1 MPQNQSTRRPSSGT
15 RRRTAAQPP
24 KRQTREDGQR
34 VVRRTTGRIRRPA
47 SSDQGRQP
55 VRHRPS
61 NGQRHASFDAS
72 PSSARRQPEGNR
84 PRRVRPSGQPPRS
97 GARRRPQTPTP
108 RKKSHKK
115 RWISLAVIIALLIA
129 AAYVVL
135 IWPVFVTV
143 SPSRG
148 ISLKAA
154 TEASGKR
161 IMNVAVFGIDSR
173 SDVSG
178 ARSDSIMIVTSDN
191 KHKKIKAA
199 SLMRDTY
206 VQIPGHSYGKL
217 NSAYAYGG
225 PTLALKTINTNF
237 DTAVTDYIVIDFN
250 CTIAVVNAV
259 GGVDV
264 NLSADEVRVL
274 NDYVDNINRTN
285 NKNAKHVT
293 GSGTKHLN
301 GVQAL
306 AYSRIRYV
314 GNGDFGRTQRQRTV
328 MQKVL
333 NKAKKMSLS
342 KQYHLYKTI
351 KPYIKTNMS
360 NAKIFKFLFNI
371 ALVRNA
377 TLEQQQIPDA
387 NLLSLGYLQ
396 GQSYVFP
403 TSLDENV
410 QTLHK
415 FIYEH
420 AYSPS
425 SRTQDISSHIDS
437 VWQQ

>member
-1 MPQNQSTRRPSSGT
+1 M
-15 RRRTAAQPP
+15 AAL
-24 KRQTREDGQR
+24 
-34 VVRRTTGRIRRPA
+34 
-47 SSDQGRQP
+47 
-55 VRHRPS
+55 
-61 NGQRHASFDAS
+61 
-72 PSSARRQPEGNR
+72 
-84 PRRVRPSGQPPRS
+84 
-97 GARRRPQTPTP
+97 
-108 RKKSHKK
+108 
-115 RWISLAVIIALLIA
+115 LAALLI

-173 SDVSG
+173 SDVAG

-191 KHKKIKAA
+191 KHKKIKAT

-206 VQIPGHSYGKL
+206 VQIPGHDYGKL
-217 NSAYAYGG
+217 NAAYAYGG

-237 DTAVTDYIVIDFN
+237 DTAVTDYIVINFN
-250 CTIAVVNAV
+250 CTIKVVNAV

-264 NLSADEVRVL
+264 DLSSAEVKVL

-285 NKNAKHVT
+285 NTSAKHVT

-342 KQYHLYKTI
+342 KQYRLYKTI

-360 NAKIFKFLFNI
+360 NARIFKFLFNI
-371 ALVRNA
+371 ALIRNA
-377 TLEQQQIPDA
+377 DFQQQQIPDA
-387 NLLSLGYLQ
+387 NQLSLGYLK

-403 TSLDENV
+403 MSLSENV
-410 QTLHK
+410 QTLHR

-420 AYSPS
+420 TYSPS
-425 SRTQDISSHIDS
+425 TRTQDISEHIDT

>member
-1 MPQNQSTRRPSSGT
+1 M
-15 RRRTAAQPP
+15 RRTSGQPQR
-24 KRQTREDGQR
+24 RQSRNEGQR
-34 VVRRTTGRIRRPA
+34 IVHRTTGRIQRPDT
-47 SSDQGRQP
+47 SGQSRQP
-55 VRHRPS
+55 IRRRTSGTNRRPS
-61 NGQRHASFDAS
+61 NGSQRH
-72 PSSARRQPEGNR
+72 
-84 PRRVRPSGQPPRS
+84 RVRPAGQIPRRNT
-97 GARRRPQTPTP
+97 RRRTGSPAAPAAHKKS
-108 RKKSHKK
+108 RKKL
-115 RWISLAVIIALLIA
+115 WISLIAIVAALIA

-154 TEASGKR
+154 SEASGKR

-173 SDVSG
+173 SDVAG

-191 KHKKIKAA
+191 KHKKIKAT

-206 VQIPGHSYGKL
+206 VQIPGHNYGKL
-217 NSAYAYGG
+217 NAAYAYGG
-225 PTLALKTINTNF
+225 PSLALKTINTNF
-237 DTAVTDYIVIDFN
+237 DTAVTDYITINFD
-250 CTIAVVNAV
+250 CTIKVVNAV

-264 NLSADEVRVL
+264 DLSSDEVSVL
-274 NDYVDNINRTN
+274 NDYVENINRTN

-342 KQYHLYKTI
+342 KQYRLYKTI

-360 NAKIFKFLFNI
+360 NAKIFKFLFNL
-371 ALVRNA
+371 ALVRNT
-377 TLEQQQIPDA
+377 TLQQQQIPDA
-387 NLLSLGYLQ
+387 NQLSLGYLQ

-403 TSLDENV
+403 TSLSENV
-410 QTLHK
+410 QTLHQ

-420 AYSPS
+420 DYTPS
-425 SRTQDISSHIDS
+425 SRTQDISDHIDT